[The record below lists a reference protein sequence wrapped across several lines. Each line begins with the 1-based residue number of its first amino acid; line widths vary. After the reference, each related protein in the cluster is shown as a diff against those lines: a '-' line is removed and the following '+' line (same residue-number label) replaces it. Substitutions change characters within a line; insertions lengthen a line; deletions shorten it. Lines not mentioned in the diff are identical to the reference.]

1 MHTIY
6 NKSILL
12 CWLFLLAITAVANT
26 PSEADFNKLT
36 KTFILNSDGSQEFR
50 CSKELTLHSHPA
62 MNSTYG
68 ETFIVYNPEF
78 QKLVIHSSYTRMV
91 DGTIVKTPENAF
103 NEVLPR
109 FAAGAPVYN
118 ELKEMVVT
126 HTGLELGATIYLDYS
141 VISKSGFYKELD
153 IDETLQESSPVK
165 EYSVT
170 ISVPEQT
177 AMSYSLTGASGIKVV
192 KNERKESGQKLVSW
206 TLKQVPA
213 SFHEPYMPENNPA
226 VPLLSASTYSSRKDA
241 LSSLNEEITKIRSL
255 ETETYATYITD
266 SLTDNTQK
274 ISVILNHVLSGITY
288 TPVPLEVTGYT
299 VREADEVLRSAYGTM
314 AEKANLLV
322 TMLRAI
328 NFPAEIVAVYPGTL
342 ESSVCGL
349 SAIKE
354 LLVKTTLNDTNCY
367 LSVIGNSASLLP
379 FRGNLDVVC
388 TLTGEPVEILPQQ
401 VVTSASY
408 DINLSALEAKVKGII
423 VTTLNAFPMDYET
436 AVKQWVGTNDAVIT
450 KGENET
456 ITITFTVNKPVKI
469 VNGYIIYKLPE
480 LPYAAVQLNSKR
492 STIFEVPRL
501 SDETSSYKISL
512 APDLKLETPAVAKT
526 VNNEVGNFDLKIT
539 KNGSQVT
546 VNRQCK
552 LKLQQISPSLYPA
565 FKSLSNETEALQG
578 RELII
583 EVK

>member
-36 KTFILNSDGSQEFR
+36 KTFILNPDGSQEFR

-91 DGTIVKTPENAF
+91 DGTIVKTPDNAF

-109 FAAGAPVYN
+109 FAAGAPAYN

-141 VISKSGFYKELD
+141 VISKTGFYKKLD

-241 LSSLNEEITKIRSL
+241 LSSLNEGITKIRSL

-266 SLTDNTQK
+266 SLADNFQK

-328 NFPAEIVAVYPGTL
+328 NVPAEIIAVYPGTL

-349 SAIKE
+349 NAIKE
-354 LLVKTTLNDTNCY
+354 LLVKTTLNGTNCY
-367 LSVIGNSASLLP
+367 LPVISNSASLLP

-388 TLTGEPVEILPQQ
+388 TLTGEQVEILPQQ
-401 VVTSASY
+401 VKTSASY
-408 DINLSALEAKVKGII
+408 DINLSASEAKVKGII

-436 AVKQWVGTNDAVIT
+436 AVKQWVGTNDAVI
-450 KGENET
+450 KRGENET

-492 STIFEVPRL
+492 STIFEVPHL

-512 APDLKLETPAVAKT
+512 APDLKLETPAATKT

-539 KNGSQVT
+539 MNGSQVT

-565 FKSLSNETEALQG
+565 FRSLSNATESLQG

>member
-1 MHTIY
+1 MHTI

-36 KTFILNSDGSQEFR
+36 KTFILNPDGSQEFR

-109 FAAGAPVYN
+109 FAAGAPAYN
-118 ELKEMVVT
+118 KLKEMVVT

-141 VISKSGFYKELD
+141 VISKSGFYKKLD

-213 SFHEPYMPENNPA
+213 SFHEPYMPENNPT
-226 VPLLSASTYSSRKDA
+226 VPLLSASTYFSRKDA

-255 ETETYATYITD
+255 ETETYSTYITD

-299 VREADEVLRSAYGTM
+299 VREADDVLRSAYGSM

-328 NFPAEIVAVYPGTL
+328 NVPAEIVAVYPGTL

-354 LLVKTTLNDTNCY
+354 LLVKTTLNGTNCY

-408 DINLSALEAKVKGII
+408 DINLSVLEAKVKGII

>member
-1 MHTIY
+1 MHTI

-36 KTFILNSDGSQEFR
+36 KTFILNPDGSQEFR

-109 FAAGAPVYN
+109 FAAGAPAYN
-118 ELKEMVVT
+118 KLKEMVVT

-141 VISKSGFYKELD
+141 VISKSGFYKKLD
-153 IDETLQESSPVK
+153 IDEILQESSPVK

-192 KNERKESGQKLVSW
+192 KNERKKSGQKLVSW

-226 VPLLSASTYSSRKDA
+226 VPLLSASTYSSRKEA

-299 VREADEVLRSAYGTM
+299 VREADDVLRSAYGSM

-328 NFPAEIVAVYPGTL
+328 NVPAEIVAVYPGTL

-354 LLVKTTLNDTNCY
+354 LLVKTTLNGTNCY

-408 DINLSALEAKVKGII
+408 DINLSVLEAKVKGII

>member
-1 MHTIY
+1 MHTI

-36 KTFILNSDGSQEFR
+36 KTFILNPDGSQEFR

-109 FAAGAPVYN
+109 FAAGAPAYN
-118 ELKEMVVT
+118 KLKEMVVT

-141 VISKSGFYKELD
+141 VISKSGFYKKLD

-213 SFHEPYMPENNPA
+213 SFHEPYMPENNPT
-226 VPLLSASTYSSRKDA
+226 VPLLSASTYFSRKDA

-255 ETETYATYITD
+255 ETETYSTYITD

-299 VREADEVLRSAYGTM
+299 VREADDVLRSAYGSM

-328 NFPAEIVAVYPGTL
+328 NVPAEIVAVYPGTL

-354 LLVKTTLNDTNCY
+354 LLVKTTLNGTNCY

-408 DINLSALEAKVKGII
+408 DINLSVLEAKVKGII

-539 KNGSQVT
+539 KNGSHVT

-565 FKSLSNETEALQG
+565 FRSLSNATESLQG

>member
-1 MHTIY
+1 
-6 NKSILL
+6 
-12 CWLFLLAITAVANT
+12 
-26 PSEADFNKLT
+26 
-36 KTFILNSDGSQEFR
+36 
-50 CSKELTLHSHPA
+50 
-62 MNSTYG
+62 
-68 ETFIVYNPEF
+68 
-78 QKLVIHSSYTRMV
+78 
-91 DGTIVKTPENAF
+91 
-103 NEVLPR
+103 
-109 FAAGAPVYN
+109 
-118 ELKEMVVT
+118 
-126 HTGLELGATIYLDYS
+126 
-141 VISKSGFYKELD
+141 
-153 IDETLQESSPVK
+153 
-165 EYSVT
+165 
-170 ISVPEQT
+170 
-177 AMSYSLTGASGIKVV
+177 
-192 KNERKESGQKLVSW
+192 
-206 TLKQVPA
+206 
-213 SFHEPYMPENNPA
+213 
-226 VPLLSASTYSSRKDA
+226 
-241 LSSLNEEITKIRSL
+241 
-255 ETETYATYITD
+255 
-266 SLTDNTQK
+266 
-274 ISVILNHVLSGITY
+274 VLSGITY

-328 NFPAEIVAVYPGTL
+328 NVPAEIVAVYPGTL

-354 LLVKTTLNDTNCY
+354 LLVKTTLNGTNCY
-367 LSVIGNSASLLP
+367 LSVIGNLASLLP

-423 VTTLNAFPMDYET
+423 VTTLKAFPMDYET